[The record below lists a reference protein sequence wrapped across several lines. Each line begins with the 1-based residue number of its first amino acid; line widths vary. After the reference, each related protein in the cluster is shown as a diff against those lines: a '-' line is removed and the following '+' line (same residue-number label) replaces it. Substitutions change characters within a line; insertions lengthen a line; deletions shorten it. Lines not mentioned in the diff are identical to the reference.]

1 MKFSSMKET
10 MPEKP
15 NYKFI
20 IDKSSEVLMNL
31 DNGVFIPTGT
41 TRSLIEAVIGYVR
54 KPGKLLDIG
63 SGSGVI
69 GLSLFQIGL
78 VKEPLY
84 ASDLSEQAIACMKRN
99 AVLHN
104 LHIIAK
110 KGSLFEPWENEKFDY
125 IVNDVSGVAEEV
137 AKISPWFNNV
147 PCQSGPDGT
156 LLVVEALRKAP
167 THLNSNGLFFFPI
180 VSFSNVNKIL
190 TVARTT
196 FTHVKQLSHTEWPLP
211 EEMYQHILTLNRLK
225 EEGHIRFLE
234 KFGMVL
240 WYTDIYVAYNDL

>member
-1 MKFSSMKET
+1 MQFSRMKET

-20 IDKSSEVLMNL
+20 IDKGSEVLMNL

-41 TRSLIEAVIGYVR
+41 TISLIKAVREYIC
-54 KPGKLLDIG
+54 KPGKMLDLG

-69 GLSLFQIGL
+69 GLSLFQNGL

-84 ASDLSEQAIACMKRN
+84 ASDLSEQAVDCMKRN

-104 LHIIAK
+104 FRIVAK
-110 KGSLFEPWENEKFDY
+110 RGSLFEPWENEKFDY

-137 AKISPWFNNV
+137 AKISPWFNKV

-156 LLVVEALRKAP
+156 SLVVETLRKAP

-196 FTHVKQLSHTEWPLP
+196 FTHVKQLGHTEWPLP
-211 EEMYQHILTLNRLK
+211 EEMYQHIPTLNRLK

-240 WYTDIYVAYNDL
+240 WYTDIYVAYNN